1 MLIQQGLRA
10 ADEAHAN
17 TFIEA
22 TPMGLPLYKR
32 HGWEEVD
39 ELAIDMRKYGGGEVA
54 KEMLLV
60 RPARGE
66 GGGEGGGSLHNQLI
80 LLFPGGFRQGRVI
93 IY

>member
-10 ADEAHAN
+10 AGEAHAK

-54 KEMLLV
+54 REMLLV

-66 GGGEGGGSLHNQLI
+66 GGGEGGGSWHK
-80 LLFPGGFRQGRVI
+80 
-93 IY
+93 

>member
-66 GGGEGGGSLHNQLI
+66 GGGEGGGVCITS
-80 LLFPGGFRQGRVI
+80 
-93 IY
+93 